1 MSIISCTICK
11 YGNEGRKVGK
21 EKEKKVRKV
30 FEIEKKMHKLIYT
43 EKSLVC
49 R

>member
-1 MSIISCTICK
+1 MSIISCMICK

-21 EKEKKVRKV
+21 EKKV